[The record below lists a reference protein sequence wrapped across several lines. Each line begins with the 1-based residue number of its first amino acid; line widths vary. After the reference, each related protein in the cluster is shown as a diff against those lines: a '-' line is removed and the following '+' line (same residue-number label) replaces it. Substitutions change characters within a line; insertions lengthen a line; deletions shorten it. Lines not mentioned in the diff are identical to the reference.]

1 MNAMLEAATLAR
13 DVRSG
18 RLTPTDVA
26 ERCAA
31 AIEASEAEIRAFAT
45 LDLAALRAA
54 AGRPGLDAMPLAGL
68 PVGVKDIIDTA
79 DLPTERGSPL
89 FAGYRPTSDAS
100 IVRMLARAGGL
111 LAGKTVTTE
120 FAFMQPSPT
129 RNPRRSSHTPGGS
142 SAGSAA
148 AVAAGMLPLALGTQ
162 TGGSI
167 IRPASFCGVTGFKPS
182 FKLLPVLGLKPF
194 AWSLD
199 TLGLFAARVADV
211 AFAMSALTGRDL
223 ALDADAP
230 APRFAVVKTAR
241 AAQASDDAHA
251 ALEMAAHA
259 AARAGAQVVELELP
273 AEVEA
278 GDAAS
283 GIVQAYEAALAFADE
298 WDRHRDQLSPTLATY
313 LEEAQRTA
321 PEQYDAA
328 RRTSRRARNALADT
342 LHGFDA
348 VLSFSAPGEA
358 PAGYATTG
366 SPVFNRLW
374 TLAGTP
380 CINVAGLTGATGLP
394 IGVQVIGRFARDKT
408 VLNAAHFL
416 ERAIAEHG
424 VGGS

>member
-1 MNAMLEAATLAR
+1 MNTMLEAASLAEA
-13 DVRSG
+13 VRAG
-18 RLTPTDVA
+18 RLNPSEVV
-26 ERCAA
+26 ERCIA
-31 AIEASEAEIRAFAT
+31 AIEAQEGEIRAFAT
-45 LDLAALRAA
+45 LDLPSLRTAAS
-54 AGRPGLDAMPLAGL
+54 RPGLDATPLAGL
-68 PVGVKDIIDTA
+68 PVGVKDILDTA

-89 FAGYRPTSDAS
+89 FAGYRPFGDAS
-100 IVRMLARAGGL
+100 IVRMMARAGGL

-129 RNPRRSSHTPGGS
+129 RNPRRPSHTPGGS

-148 AVAAGMLPLALGTQ
+148 AVAAGMLPLAIGTQ
-162 TGGSI
+162 TGGSV

-199 TLGLFAARVADV
+199 TLGLFAARVADI

-223 ALDADAP
+223 ALDADP
-230 APRFAVVKTAR
+230 ATPRFAVVKTAR
-241 AAQASDDAHA
+241 AAHASDDAHA
-251 ALEMAAHA
+251 ALEA
-259 AARAGAQVVELELP
+259 AARAAADAGAQVVELELP

-283 GIVQAYEAALAFADE
+283 AVVQAYEAALTFADE
-298 WDRHRDQLSPTLATY
+298 WDRHRDQLSPTLAAY

-348 VLSFSAPGEA
+348 VLTFSAPGEA
-358 PAGYATTG
+358 PEGHATTG

-380 CINVAGLTGATGLP
+380 CVNVTGLTGATGLP
-394 IGVQVIGRFARDKT
+394 IGVQVVGRFARDKAT
-408 VLNAAHFL
+408 LNAAHFL
-416 ERAIAEHG
+416 ERAIATR
-424 VGGS
+424 